1 MTRPDRRLL
10 PLFPLLAVLTF
21 ACTNTSP
28 DARRAWLW
36 TTLRDDARPYI
47 QRDPELAAARFQ
59 LMDSHPYAFLRGTLG
74 QFQRDAFEGGP
85 AFGPSAFGRGAAA
98 EVLLVGDP
106 HLENLGTFRAADDTL
121 RVDFNDFD
129 AATYGP
135 YPLDVRRMAL
145 SVALALRVLDVES
158 PEAAVAAVA
167 EGYVAEIA
175 AEAAGEPPFVAQV
188 EQGET
193 GGEVVAWLLSKA
205 REEGEAAEPLNED
218 TVFVDGRRRLRRG
231 ELAERTSGVVTRALM
246 DVTDAERRLVTAAL
260 ADYGPQVG
268 LTGGAARPLDIAR
281 RLGAGIASYA
291 SLRFYVLLSGPT
303 ADPDDDLLL
312 EMKEVPPMRAAPA
325 RASRRRPFAGDAER
339 VVAATRALQTDAG
352 NDRFL
357 GVARVGPQAFR
368 IRERTGFQKGLDLD
382 KLDERLSSGKWSPAD
397 VAELAHAAGRL
408 LARGHAGALDRHGRA
423 GLAAIRDDVAGRE
436 TGFVDETRRF
446 ALDYADVV
454 LEDASTFH
462 GLIAAHG
469 PLLGATP

>member
-1 MTRPDRRLL
+1 MTRRLALLCAPLWALLL
-10 PLFPLLAVLTF
+10 P
-21 ACTNTSP
+21 ACEPTAP

-47 QRDPELAAARFQ
+47 ERDPALAAARFQ
-59 LMDSHPYAFLRGTLG
+59 LMDSHPYPFFRGTLG
-74 QFQRDAFEGGP
+74 QFHRDALEGGP
-85 AFGPSAFGRGAAA
+85 AFGPSAYGHGAAA

-106 HLENLGTFRAADDTL
+106 HLENLGTFRATDETL

-145 SVALALRVLDVES
+145 SVALALRVLDVEA

-167 EGYVAEIA
+167 EGYAAEVA
-175 AEAAGEPPFVAQV
+175 AEAAGEPPIRANSGDA
-188 EQGET
+188 GEI
-193 GGEVVAWLLSKA
+193 VAWLLDKA
-205 REEGEAAEPLNED
+205 KEEGVAAEPLHED

-231 ELAERTSGVVTRALM
+231 ELAERTSGVVTRALT
-246 DVTDAERRLVTAAL
+246 DVTDAERALVTAAL

-268 LTGGAARPLDIAR
+268 LAGGAARPLDVAR

-339 VVAATRALQTDAG
+339 VVAATRALQTDTA
-352 NDRFL
+352 NDRWL

-368 IRERTGFQKGLDLD
+368 IRERTGYQKGLDLD
-382 KLDERLSSGKWSPAD
+382 KIDERLTAGKWTPAD
-397 VAELAHAAGRL
+397 LADLAQTAGRL
-408 LARGHAGALDRHGRA
+408 LARGHARARDRHGRL
-423 GLAAIRDDVAGRE
+423 GLAAIHADLAGRE
-436 TGFVDETRRF
+436 TGFVQETLGF

-454 LEDASTFH
+454 LDDAATFH

-469 PLLGATP
+469 PLLGAAP

>member
-1 MTRPDRRLL
+1 MTRRSAWLPSLL
-10 PLFPLLAVLTF
+10 SVLTL
-21 ACTNTSP
+21 ACTDTAP

-47 QRDPELAAARFQ
+47 ERDPVLAAARFQ
-59 LMDSHPYAFLRGTLG
+59 MMDSHPYAFLRGTLG
-74 QFQRDAFEGGP
+74 QFQRDALEGGP

-121 RVDFNDFD
+121 RFDFNDFD
-129 AATYGP
+129 AATFGP

-175 AEAAGEPPFVAQV
+175 AEAAGEPPFVADAAHTDDA
-188 EQGET
+188 GEI
-193 GGEVVAWLLSKA
+193 VAWLLGKA
-205 REEGEAAEPLNED
+205 REEGDAAEPLAED
-218 TVFVDGRRRLRRG
+218 SELVDARRRLRRG
-231 ELAERTSGVVTRALM
+231 ELDDRTSGVVTRAL
-246 DVTDAERRLVTAAL
+246 TNPSEAEAHLVAAAL

-268 LTGGAARPLDIAR
+268 LRGGAARPLDVAR

-303 ADPDDDLLL
+303 ADPEDDLLL
-312 EMKEVPPMRAAPA
+312 EMKEVPPMRVSPA
-325 RASRRRPFAGDAER
+325 RATRRRPFAGDAER
-339 VVAATRALQTDAG
+339 VVDATRALQTDAG
-352 NDRFL
+352 NDPWL

-382 KLDERLSSGKWSPAD
+382 KLDERLTSGKWTPAD
-397 VAELAHAAGRL
+397 VVDLAATAGRL
-408 LARGHAGALDRHGRA
+408 LARGHARARDRRGHP
-423 GLAAIRDDVAGRE
+423 GLAAIRDDLAGRE
-436 TGFVDETRRF
+436 TGFVNETRRF

-454 LEDASTFH
+454 LDDAATFH
-462 GLIAAHG
+462 GLMEAHG
-469 PLLGATP
+469 PLLGARP